1 MLEGGYRC
9 AQIHARRRW
18 VATGGGRRRGRTYA
32 AASCAS
38 TSRMEALLYRRRAL
52 GLHHRATSG
61 LRGGDRR
68 HKAWPPSTAG
78 ARMSSVVLLAS
89 LHRRAASGLRDGGH
103 RRKASG
109 LPPPPSHAWSPSTTT
124 PPLAS
129 LHCRA
134 TSGLRGGDH
143 RRLGGGGL

>member
-1 MLEGGYRC
+1 MPVVVGLPQEGVAVEGGPTLPPVVP
-9 AQIHARRRW
+9 RRQGWR
-18 VATGGGRRRGRTYA
+18 
-32 AASCAS
+32 
-38 TSRMEALLYRRRAL
+38 ALLYRHRAL
-52 GLHHRATSG
+52 GLHRRATYG

-78 ARMSSVVLLAS
+78 ARMSSVALLAS
-89 LHRRAASGLRDGGH
+89 LHRHAASGLRDGGR

-109 LPPPPSHAWSPSTTT
+109 LPPPPSHAWSPSTAT